1 VENDDYRKLILRI
14 SKKYSVGLHPSFYAS
29 DDSALLLK
37 EKQRLQS
44 VLSGDILI
52 SRFHYI
58 KIYFPDSYRNLIKAG
73 INEDYSMGYP
83 EEPGFR
89 AGISR
94 PFFFYDLLEDRKSG
108 LRITPFQLMDGTL
121 IQYKGMTPETSV
133 ELITGMID
141 EIQKVGGLFVSIWHN
156 TSLLESPEY
165 EKWRNTFEL
174 MLKLQK
180 Q

>member
-1 VENDDYRKLILRI
+1 
-14 SKKYSVGLHPSFYAS
+14 
-29 DDSALLLK
+29 
-37 EKQRLQS
+37 
-44 VLSGDILI
+44 
-52 SRFHYI
+52 
-58 KIYFPDSYRNLIKAG
+58 
-73 INEDYSMGYP
+73 MGYP